1 VTEARDPFGQA
12 FGEESLAE
20 IVQINGHISPK
31 QLIEVVR
38 TAVTTFSQPA
48 AVADDLTCVAVKI
61 GGDPE
66 CLQMTQTQLEISSD
80 LTELDRVRRFVSGL
94 RVLVRD
100 SSASE
105 ERFTELALA
114 VHEAVC
120 NIIIHAYHRQPDQRL
135 RLEADVCVQ
144 QVTVRIYDWGE
155 AFDPALIDPPGF
167 DGSRES
173 GFGVYII
180 AHSVDE
186 VHHSRDAQ
194 GSNCIS
200 LVKRLGTKGTMHA
213 GHGRI
218 CR

>member
-1 VTEARDPFGQA
+1 MTHTE
-12 FGEESLAE
+12 
-20 IVQINGHISPK
+20 
-31 QLIEVVR
+31 
-38 TAVTTFSQPA
+38 
-48 AVADDLTCVAVKI
+48 
-61 GGDPE
+61 
-66 CLQMTQTQLEISSD
+66 LEIWSD
-80 LTELDRVRRFVSGL
+80 LAELDRVRRFVYGL
-94 RVLVRD
+94 RLLVLD
-100 SSASE
+100 SSVSE
-105 ERFTELALA
+105 ERFSELALA

-120 NIIIHAYHRQPDQRL
+120 NIIIHAYHRQPGQRL

-155 AFDPALIDPPGF
+155 AFDPSLIDPPSF

-186 VHHSRDAQ
+186 VQHSRDVQ

-200 LVKRLGTKGTMHA
+200 LVKRLGRKGRRHA
-213 GHGRI
+213 GHGRT